1 LTYRKPIMLFISL
14 VAGTQ
19 PKKIKG
25 SCRDKG
31 KLGHSL
37 CNLMM
42 LLGFKY
48 FSVLPFLVPSLAV
61 YAEAFAFP

>member
-1 LTYRKPIMLFISL
+1 ARLRRQGERYFTDGLRDM
-14 VAGTQ
+14 
-19 PKKIKG
+19 G